1 MKSETDNLRKDQL
14 YPILDDI
21 RLSNNDNEML
31 KRLRILYCPIDVVY
45 WSTKSQCN
53 VLVHY
58 SWTMS
63 QG

>member
-31 KRLRILYCPIDVVY
+31 KRLKILCCPIDVVY
-45 WSTKSQCN
+45 
-53 VLVHY
+53 
-58 SWTMS
+58 
-63 QG
+63 